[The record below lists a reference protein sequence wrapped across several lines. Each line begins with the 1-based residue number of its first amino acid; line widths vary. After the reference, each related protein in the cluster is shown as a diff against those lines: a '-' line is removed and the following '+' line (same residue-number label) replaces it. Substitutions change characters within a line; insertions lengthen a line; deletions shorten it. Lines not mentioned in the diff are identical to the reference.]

1 VGRVVKN
8 AVSSKDAYVV
18 RAPNANGSLAPE
30 PTVPSFDD
38 GGFALPAPRFVA
50 PAPDIDVARLEAEA
64 LAIVDGATASAEAL
78 LTEARDRARAIL
90 ENAVASA
97 DDVLARANADGH
109 AEGYRAGQD
118 QASREND
125 EMESTMRG
133 LIEMARVERHKIV
146 ESAEG
151 EIVRL
156 AMGIAERIVQQQ
168 VALDRGVVVEM
179 TKAAVSRL
187 LDRES
192 ITVRVNPADF
202 ERMREHRED
211 VLALGD
217 VAHMRIIEDQRV
229 DRGGVVVETESG
241 SVDARIATQVAEA
254 RRVLHLDDDI
264 VVSPALENAPLLQ
277 TRAS

>member
-1 VGRVVKN
+1 MGRVVKN
-8 AVSSKDAYVV
+8 AIVSRDAYIV
-18 RAPNANGSLAPE
+18 RAPNANGYVPEESFDAYTDSSVERLAP
-30 PTVPSFDD
+30 PPVATPS
-38 GGFALPAPRFVA
+38 
-50 PAPDIDVARLEAEA
+50 IDVAALEAEA
-64 LAIVDGATASAEAL
+64 LAIVDTAASSAEAL
-78 LTEARDRARAIL
+78 LTEARERARAIV
-90 ENAVASA
+90 ENAAEAA
-97 DDVLARANADGH
+97 DAIAARARAEGN
-109 AEGYRAGQD
+109 AEGYRIGQA
-118 QASREND
+118 QASDEND
-125 EMESTMRG
+125 EMQATMRG

-168 VALDRGVVVEM
+168 IALDRGVVVEM

-192 ITVRVNPADF
+192 ITVRVNPSDF

-217 VAHMRIIEDQRV
+217 VTHMRIIEDQRV

-241 SVDARIATQVAEA
+241 SVDARIVTQVAEA
-254 RRVLHLDDDI
+254 RRVLHLDDDVI
-264 VVSPALENAPLLQ
+264 VGPAPSQAAAILQ
-277 TRAS
+277 SRAS